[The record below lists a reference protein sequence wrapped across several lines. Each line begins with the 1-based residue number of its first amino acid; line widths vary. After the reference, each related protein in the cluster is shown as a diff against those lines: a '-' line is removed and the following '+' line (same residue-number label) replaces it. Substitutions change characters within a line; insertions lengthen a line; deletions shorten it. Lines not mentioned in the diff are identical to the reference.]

1 MDNRL
6 IILTY
11 DFAPNNGGIARLC
24 SEIRNQCIATG
35 TPYQVITAVDGPPM
49 DNVVRLPGR
58 RGLSEWRMLRYVH
71 KNIKKDD
78 FVLTGTYHPDGLL
91 GLLSRCKRVNMLAH
105 GGEFLPGN
113 NWLNKVLW
121 SHYRKIVLARA
132 TRVIANSHYTAG
144 LVKQCSPQAEVVAL
158 PLAVDT
164 GRFRPTRPKHADG
177 LLHLC
182 SISRLLKF
190 KAHDF
195 VIETIA
201 SLPAEYRSRIRLEIA
216 GKGAYRPELERLV
229 ERHRLG
235 DIVTFL
241 GFVADDDLC
250 DFYSRNDA
258 FILCTREE
266 PENRRVEGFG
276 LVFTEAQACGTPA
289 IGTRA
294 GGIPDAVS
302 DGNGGWLIEQDN
314 GSQLAR
320 LLMYMVDHPDE
331 VARQGL
337 KARARV
343 SEQCTWDKYF
353 KALTGIVGI

>member
-6 IILTY
+6 IILTF
-11 DFAPNNGGIARLC
+11 DFVPNNGGIARLC

-49 DNVVRLPGR
+49 DDVVRLPGR
-58 RGLSEWRMLRYVH
+58 RGLSEWRMLRYVRRH
-71 KNIKKDD
+71 VKPDD
-78 FVLTGTYHPDGLL
+78 VVLTGMFHPEGLL
-91 GLLSRCKRVNMLAH
+91 AQLGGCHRVYHLAH
-105 GGEFLPGN
+105 GAELLPGKS
-113 NWLNKVLW
+113 WFRHHVW
-121 SHYRKIVLARA
+121 EHYRRWLLAKA
-132 TRVIANSHYTAG
+132 TRVIANSHYTAD
-144 LVKQCSPQAEVVAL
+144 LAKHCSPQAEVMAL

-182 SISRLLKF
+182 SISRLEKF

-216 GKGAYRPELERLV
+216 GKGAYRTELERLV
-229 ERHRLG
+229 EQHRLG

-266 PENRRVEGFG
+266 PGNRNVEGFG

-320 LLMYMVDHPDE
+320 LLMHMVDHPDE

-353 KALTGIVGI
+353 KALTSIVGI